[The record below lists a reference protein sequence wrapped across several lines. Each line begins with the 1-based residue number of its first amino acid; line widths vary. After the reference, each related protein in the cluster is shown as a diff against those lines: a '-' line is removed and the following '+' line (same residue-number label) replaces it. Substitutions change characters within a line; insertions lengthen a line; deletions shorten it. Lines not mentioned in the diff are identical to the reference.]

1 MVARNSKT
9 QPAPV
14 EQSGTSI
21 LPFGQVVDIM
31 SRAFEAQGTAGLI
44 LVDGAPL
51 EEIEMTYGADAFRR
65 VIGELVELVRDIAGG
80 WLSGDDC
87 ILAGELGS
95 NEILIL
101 LFRPR
106 SDPDFFSGVLP
117 QLSKSLNYEFD
128 RMRGRVGYPYLSKAL
143 RLPVGFAA
151 ALHNPILRGERQL
164 YRLLEQARDE
174 SRLSGEVSSRRR
186 RNALTKLVLAEDVS
200 MVYQP
205 IVDMSSDEVYGYE
218 ALVRPHAGCGMSSP
232 DDLFDTGKE
241 TSLTFDLD
249 SLCRRQ
255 GLAGA
260 TEIPLGA
267 KLFLNCLPTA
277 IHDPSFRG
285 ETLCA
290 QLAEI
295 GLRPEDLVLEISER
309 ESIENFTIYR
319 EARDYYA
326 GLGVQVALDDTGAGY
341 ASLRAVM
348 ELSPNFI
355 KLDHYLVSSI
365 DTDPPRQELL
375 RALDAV
381 AKKIGATIIAEGI
394 ETEEELQAI
403 KALGVAYG
411 QGYHLGRPGPL
422 PKRR

>member
-1 MVARNSKT
+1 MATSDPRTDSAT
-9 QPAPV
+9 AAQGSMPA
-14 EQSGTSI
+14 
-21 LPFGQVVDIM
+21 LPFGRVVDIM
-31 SRAFEAQGTAGLI
+31 SRAFETHGTAGLV

-51 EEIEMTYGADAFRR
+51 EEIEMTYGADAYRK
-65 VIGELVELVRDIAGG
+65 VIGELLELVRDTAGG

-95 NEILIL
+95 NEILLL

-106 SDPDFFSGVLP
+106 SDPEFFSEVLP
-117 QLSKSLNYEFD
+117 QVCRSLNHEFE

-143 RLPVGFAA
+143 RLPVGYAA
-151 ALHNPILRGERQL
+151 ALYNPILRGERQL
-164 YRLLEQARDE
+164 YRLLEQARHE
-174 SRLSGEVSSRRR
+174 SSLSGEVNSRRR

-205 IVDMSSDEVYGYE
+205 IVDMGTDEIFGYE
-218 ALVRPHAGCGMSSP
+218 ALVRPHGGCGMASP

-241 TSLTFDLD
+241 TGLIFDLD
-249 SLCRRQ
+249 SLCRRR

-260 TEIPLGA
+260 GEIPRGA

-285 ETLCA
+285 EELCS

-295 GLRPEDLVLEISER
+295 GLGPEDLVLEISER

-326 GLGVQVALDDTGAGY
+326 SLGVQVALDDTGAGY

-355 KLDHYLVSSI
+355 KLDHYLLRSI

-381 AKKIGATIIAEGI
+381 AKKIGAKIVAEGI
-394 ETEEELQAI
+394 ETEEELQAV
-403 KALGVAYG
+403 KDLGIAYG
-411 QGYHLGRPGPL
+411 QGYRLGRPGPL
-422 PKRR
+422 PKKR